1 MKTDEYIELKE
12 EDVDDYINEQI
23 DKYEQA
29 EEKDSEI
36 SHTRASKLFKEF
48 KFKDLFYF
56 AYKMNSED
64 SSNEKFFS
72 FFFNILTTNNLK
84 KIQNTSKMVDFLKEV
99 NCFLLSSSFNEEQKI
114 AFLKDQANS
123 CIIYAITNKQYHF
136 AETINKY
143 TKNKHL
149 VNYKEVIEKKASD
162 KNYDE
167 IDQFLTIS
175 NSVLFNNS
183 EFLRLVFAYH
193 SRDYHYFK
201 KWIETY
207 GFDINGLGTIKE
219 SRNEWTFSQA
229 VAEAEGT
236 MSFNFFSQFIKDFG
250 NQIDFDIQSDNKST
264 KQRLNLFEIIIESK
278 LEISEKLTRLE
289 IILNNCTLSEK
300 HIAYF
305 SQVLFAKNQLPTQ
318 YYDHTVYEALFKHE
332 KFNSKLYDRE
342 ALLNKLMALDGTSGF
357 SQVRRRSEYT
367 VNPTSILLDKFF
379 AFSKKPEPLEQH
391 PFMTWVKL
399 NEYEAD
405 FSIDTLNSL
414 ACHYKD
420 ELNSL
425 DLHKI
430 NAHPKLKSALI
441 RNGLVYPEKNG
452 FFSSLFKK
460 KKPIEKELVEN
471 KEDKKIQLIT
481 QEFNAVL
488 YAQVKDLDVKKY
500 IESIQLNA
508 EQFCVLLP
516 EANYLENE
524 HYIKNLLPKFL
535 NRTIENYLHFS
546 TLEENEAKENVLVQ
560 LKLMNKKTF
569 EILNQ
574 GLSDQ
579 KDRLIE
585 QGAIQNKIL
594 ESY

>member
-1 MKTDEYIELKE
+1 MKTDQYIELKE
-12 EDVDDYINEQI
+12 EDVDDDIEDQI
-23 DKYEQA
+23 YEYNQLD
-29 EEKDSEI
+29 EKESEI

-64 SSNEKFFS
+64 VSNEKFFS
-72 FFFNILTTNNLK
+72 FFFNIITINSLK
-84 KIQNTSKMVDFLKEV
+84 RIQNASKMGDFLKEV
-99 NCFLLSSSFNEEQKI
+99 NDFLLSNIFNEEQKF
-114 AFLKDQANS
+114 AFLKDHANH
-123 CIIYAITNKQYHF
+123 CVTYAVINKKYDF

-149 VNYKEVIEKKASD
+149 VNYRDLIEKKAAD
-162 KNYDE
+162 KNYEE
-167 IDQFLTIS
+167 IDQFLAIS
-175 NSVLFNNS
+175 DSVLFNNS
-183 EFLRLVFAYH
+183 EFLRLVFVNH
-193 SRDYHYFK
+193 CRDYHYFK
-201 KWIETY
+201 KWIDTY
-207 GFDINGLGTIKE
+207 GFDINGLGSVKNY
-219 SRNEWTFSQA
+219 RNEWTFAQA
-229 VAEAEGT
+229 VAEEEGT

-250 NQIDFDIQSDNKST
+250 NQIDFDIQSHNKST
-264 KQRLNLFEIIIESK
+264 TQRLNLFELILESK

-305 SQVLFAKNQLPTQ
+305 SQVLFAKNQIPTQ
-318 YYDHTVYEALFKHE
+318 YYDHSIYEALFKHP
-332 KFNSKLYDRE
+332 KFNSQLYDRE
-342 ALLNKLMALDGTSGF
+342 ALLNKLMALDATSGF
-357 SQVRRRSEYT
+357 NQVRKKSEYT

-399 NEYEAD
+399 NEYDAD

-414 ACHYKD
+414 VRHYKD

-430 NAHPKLKSALI
+430 NVNPKLKSALI
-441 RNGLVYPEKNG
+441 RNGLIYPEKNG
-452 FFSSLFKK
+452 FFSSFFKK
-460 KKPIEKELVEN
+460 KQPIEKELIEN

-481 QEFNAVL
+481 QEFNTVL
-488 YAQVKDLDVKKY
+488 YAQIKDLDVKKY

-516 EANYLENE
+516 EDNYVENE
-524 HYIKNLLPKFL
+524 HYIKTLLPKFL

-546 TLEENEAKENVLVQ
+546 ALEEHEAKENVLVQ

-574 GLSDQ
+574 GLSDH
-579 KDRLIE
+579 KDKLIAE
-585 QGAIQNKIL
+585 GAIQNKIL